1 MGRKS
6 SAKAQ
11 PRPAG
16 ASGSTGSSGLSGSS
30 AFKIAA
36 VAGVAI
42 AIVVAV
48 YVIGSRPAPRAISA
62 PATQAP
68 PAVADAPESAKHGPH
83 PQANLPPLPFDPEPP
98 ARSPEV
104 VRASYKFAAE
114 HAEVL
119 AYVPC
124 YCGCEHMGHR
134 GNEDCFVTERDA
146 NGDVTKWEP
155 HGMT

>member
-11 PRPAG
+11 PKPA
-16 ASGSTGSSGLSGSS
+16 ATSSPAGSSGSGGSS
-30 AFKIAA
+30 SPLKYAAIAA
-36 VAGVAI
+36 VAI

-48 YVIGSRPAPRAISA
+48 YVLNAKPAPPVPQA
-62 PATQAP
+62 PARQ
-68 PAVADAPESAKHGPH
+68 AVAGVPESAKQGPH

-114 HAEVL
+114 
-119 AYVPC
+119 
-124 YCGCEHMGHR
+124 
-134 GNEDCFVTERDA
+134 
-146 NGDVTKWEP
+146 
-155 HGMT
+155 

>member
-11 PRPAG
+11 PRPAS
-16 ASGSTGSSGLSGSS
+16 ASGSAESSGSHGSSKV
-30 AFKIAA
+30 KIGA
-36 VAGVAI
+36 VAGIAI

-48 YVIGSRPAPRAISA
+48 YVIGSKSA
-62 PATQAP
+62 PATSTPAAQPP
-68 PAVADAPESAKHGPH
+68 PAVADVPESAKHGPH

-98 ARSPEV
+98 ARSPDV
-104 VRASYKFAAE
+104 VRASYKFAAD
-114 HAEVL
+114 HPEVL